1 MDTRRLADD
10 LGAAAEVA
18 EPRPNIAKTRVGAAN
33 ADRILDAAL
42 TAFARHGLHGTRLEA
57 IAEAAGLSKPNLL
70 YYFRSKAAL
79 YQAVLTRTLEV
90 WLRPLR
96 ELDAERDPAGSLTAY
111 IRDKL
116 VSSREEPEASRL
128 FAMEV
133 MAGAPVLGPV
143 LAGDLAALVDRK
155 VAIIRQWTA
164 EGRLAPIDPRHLL
177 FGIWATTQHYAD
189 FATQV
194 GVLTGR
200 GLDEP
205 AFFEETAE
213 AIAGMLLRGVLPR

>member
-1 MDTRRLADD
+1 MPDGGSATKP
-10 LGAAAEVA
+10 AAAGGA
-18 EPRPNIAKTRVGAAN
+18 RSRIGAAN
-33 ADRILDAAL
+33 VDRILDAGL
-42 TAFARHGLHGTRLEA
+42 GAFARHGLHGTRLDA
-57 IAEAAGLSKPNLL
+57 IAEAAGLSKTNLL
-70 YYFRSKAAL
+70 YYFRTKGDL
-79 YQAVLTRTLEV
+79 YQAVLTRTLHV

-96 ELDAERDPAGSLTAY
+96 ELDAARDPAESLSAY
-111 IRDKL
+111 IRHKL
-116 VSSREEPEASRL
+116 ACSREYPEASRL

-143 LAGDLAALVDRK
+143 LAGELAALVEAK

-164 EGRLAPIDPRHLL
+164 EGRLAPVDPRHLL

-189 FATQV
+189 FTIQV
-194 GVLTGR
+194 RVLTGR

-213 AIAGMLLRGVLPR
+213 AIATMLLRGVLPR